1 LSTLATFIY
10 DVRIESLL
18 LGRIQLRL
26 YLNLNRTIIGMKDV
40 GQSPDIEGRRL
51 NQTIIGMKEKGV
63 GRGFVQPHPQF
74 EWNHY
79 RNESSLCCVGSVQ

>member
-1 LSTLATFIY
+1 
-10 DVRIESLL
+10 
-18 LGRIQLRL
+18 
-26 YLNLNRTIIGMKDV
+26 MKDV